1 LFLRPDMSILT
12 HDEILKEIAAGNIVI
27 DPFDAER
34 VGPAS
39 VDLHLGNEFRVFRKV
54 HDIVRVTEAAN
65 YEEITEKIVV
75 DDHLLLM
82 PQETVL
88 GITQE
93 KITLASNLCG
103 WLEGRSRFSRLGLL
117 VHISASF
124 IQPGIENKQVL
135 EISNFSPMPLAL
147 YPGTPMCQFVFQ
159 RTIGQSKY
167 RGRFRN
173 QKEGNF

>member
-1 LFLRPDMSILT
+1 MSILT
-12 HDEILKEIAAGNIVI
+12 HDEILKEIKSGKIQI
-27 DPFDAER
+27 DPFSPEC

-39 VDLHLGNEFRVFRKV
+39 IDLHLGNEFRVFRKV
-54 HDIVRVTEAAN
+54 HDIVRVTAEAN
-65 YEEITEKIVV
+65 YEDITDCVTV
-75 DDHLLLM
+75 DDRLLLM

-93 KITLASNLCG
+93 RITLAPSICG
-103 WLEGRSRFSRLGLL
+103 WLEGRSSFARLGLL

-124 IQPGIENKQVL
+124 MQPGIDNKQCL

-147 YPGTPMCQFVFQ
+147 YPETAMCQFVFQ
-159 RTIGQSKY
+159 RTIGEATY
-167 RGRFRN
+167 TGRFRN

>member
-1 LFLRPDMSILT
+1 MSILT
-12 HDEILKEIAAGNIVI
+12 HDEILKEISAGKITI
-27 DPFDAER
+27 DPFHPDC

-54 HDIVRVTEAAN
+54 HDIVHVTSEAN
-65 YEEITEKIVV
+65 YEEITERVLV
-75 DDHLLLM
+75 DDRLLLM

-93 KITLASNLCG
+93 RILLAPSLCG

-124 IQPGIENKQVL
+124 MQPGIENKQCL
-135 EISNFSPMPLAL
+135 EISNFSPTPMAL
-147 YPGTPMCQFVFQ
+147 YPGTPICQFIFQ
-159 RTIGQSKY
+159 RTVGEAKY
-167 RGRFRN
+167 KGKFRH
-173 QKEGNF
+173 QQEGNF

>member
-1 LFLRPDMSILT
+1 MSILT
-12 HDEILKEIAAGNIVI
+12 HDEILKEIQSSNIQI
-27 DPFDAER
+27 QPFHPDC

-54 HDIVRVTEAAN
+54 HDIVRVTPESN
-65 YEEITEKIVV
+65 YEEITERILVE
-75 DDHLLLM
+75 DHLLLM

-88 GITQE
+88 GLTQE
-93 KITLASNLCG
+93 KITLASNICG

-147 YPGTPMCQFVFQ
+147 YPGIPICQFVFQ
-159 RTIGQSKY
+159 RTMGSAKY
-167 RGRFRN
+167 EGKFRN

>member
-1 LFLRPDMSILT
+1 MSILT
-12 HDEILKEIAAGNIVI
+12 HDEILKEISAGNITI
-27 DPFDAER
+27 DPFRPEC

-54 HDIVRVTEAAN
+54 HDIVRVTPDAN
-65 YEEITEKIVV
+65 YEEITEKVLV
-75 DDHLLLM
+75 DEHLLLM

-88 GITQE
+88 GITVE
-93 KITLASNLCG
+93 KISLASHLCG

-124 IQPGIENKQVL
+124 MQPGIENKQVL
-135 EISNFSPMPLAL
+135 EISNFSPTPMAL
-147 YPGTPMCQFVFQ
+147 YPRTPVCQFIFQ
-159 RTIGQSKY
+159 RTIGSAKY
-167 RGRFRN
+167 QGKFRN

>member
-1 LFLRPDMSILT
+1 MSILT
-12 HDEILKEIAAGNIVI
+12 HDEILKEIKSGNIQI
-27 DPFDAER
+27 EPFHPEC

-54 HDIVRVTEAAN
+54 HDIVRVTPESN
-65 YEEITEKIVV
+65 YEEITERIQV

-88 GITQE
+88 GLTQE
-93 KITLASNLCG
+93 KIILASNICG

-135 EISNFSPMPLAL
+135 EISNFSAMPLAL
-147 YPGTPMCQFVFQ
+147 YPGIAICQFVFQ
-159 RTIGQSKY
+159 RTIGSAKY
-167 RGRFRN
+167 QGKFRN

>member
-1 LFLRPDMSILT
+1 MILT
-12 HDEILKEIAAGNIVI
+12 HDEILKEISSGHIVI
-27 DPFDAER
+27 DPFSPDC

-54 HDIVRVTEAAN
+54 HDIVRVSPEAN
-65 YEEITEKIVV
+65 YEEITERIQVR
-75 DDHLLLM
+75 DHLLLM

-93 KITLASNLCG
+93 RITLAPNICG

-124 IQPGIENKQVL
+124 MQPGIANKQCL

-147 YPGTPMCQFVFQ
+147 YPGIPICQFIFQ
-159 RTIGQSKY
+159 RTLGEARYQGK
-167 RGRFRN
+167 FRN
-173 QKEGNF
+173 QQEGNF

>member
-1 LFLRPDMSILT
+1 MSWQPDMSILT
-12 HDEILKEIAAGNIVI
+12 HDEILKEISAGNIVI
-27 DPFDAER
+27 DPFDPVR

-39 VDLHLGNEFRVFRKV
+39 IDLHLGNEFRVFRKV
-54 HDIVRVTEAAN
+54 HDIVRVTEEAN
-65 YEEITEKIVV
+65 YEEITERIVV

-88 GITQE
+88 GITEE
-93 KITLASNLCG
+93 KVTLASNICG

-147 YPGTPMCQFVFQ
+147 YPGTAMCQFVFQ
-159 RTIGQSKY
+159 RTIGHAKY
-167 RGRFRN
+167 SGRFRN
-173 QKEGNF
+173 QREGNF